1 MKSNSIRQL
10 LYPLIRKRDMYERTF
25 LNMACSYGWIIALW
39 GIVVYFY
46 NVPKETGVILLI
58 AFIVICSMQN
68 LIFYVLYLK
77 YEKKISNLQ
86 NTEEYNKIALDEER
100 QLLVYFQELALLN
113 PEIPGYEIKI
123 KQLQNVI
130 KDRES
135 RKFD

>member
-1 MKSNSIRQL
+1 
-10 LYPLIRKRDMYERTF
+10 
-25 LNMACSYGWIIALW
+25 MACSYGWIIALW